1 MKNNLPLWVIAVSLT
16 FIVILMPLQ
25 DASAAAGPI
34 MQGTTT
40 TASTTTINILFDVIT
55 FNPGGSGT
63 DWITCFAVTNPTV
76 AISAGTTLNTDQDL
90 SGLTTITITVA
101 AMPTDATPTVTYTA
115 GNCAAGN
122 LAHDA
127 VGAQAMANDDQVAAD
142 GVAPTVVSAATTSP
156 TTIALTMSEIMV
168 ENANNPADFVVSGV
182 TGNTVSS
189 FVTSGSTITLTLTG
203 TTILSTNAI
212 TVAYTG
218 TADNDLEDAAPGSN
232 DLADFTGQAVTNLIT
247 PTGGSDDIPPSF
259 VTTFDEDEY
268 PISIGDTKFTFAE
281 LGFNNPTTTV
291 EIGKPIRVN
300 LLMYDNSGPTYIHQV
315 EFYTNT
321 RGAFSSVSNSDTSI
335 IYKSGNPRIVLDPN
349 GFFSDVTLTS
359 SIVNQKLQLTFDITF
374 AKEMEKSDIIIQA
387 RDTGNSVGVLTV
399 SDAWQVIQPQAVE
412 DTAEPSTDES
422 TDDSIPD
429 EIKVK
434 TLNVEKS
441 AYSVREEIL
450 FFGTVDGYKFGSV
463 VGIIIRNPSNG
474 FLTLISTFPD
484 KDGYFEAKIVT
495 DSKFKTDGTYTATA
509 FTDDPNKGTQTIF
522 YFSRATL
529 PPPPPPPVTTSPV
542 QSTQAEQSTESEP
555 ITTSEPVTPKP
566 KPMPSFVDPEKDPQS
581 YVDRYNNEASYK
593 EWFDGNYPDY
603 TIYEAV
609 GLAEPITI
617 EQPKTT
623 AAPTQQ
629 EPKTVQETKTETS
642 EPVCGPGTVLKNSQ
656 CVPEHETM
664 TTEMQQKSSGGG
676 CLIATATYGSELAP
690 QVQQLREIRDNS
702 LLQTESGSAFMKS
715 FNQFYYSFSPVI
727 ADLERE
733 NPVFKE
739 AVKLTITPLLS
750 SLSLLNYVDM
760 DSEVEVLGYGI
771 SLIMLNVG
779 MYFVLPAVVI
789 HRLRKFV

>member
-1 MKNNLPLWVIAVSLT
+1 LSATVDGAPPTFVSAATASSTSITVTYTEVVITTGVVIGDYT
-16 FIVILMPLQ
+16 FGGI
-25 DASAAAGPI
+25 ASAP
-34 MQGTTT
+34 TT
-40 TASTTTINILFDVIT
+40 TAIA
-55 FNPGGSGT
+55 GSGT
-63 DWITCFAVTNPTV
+63 TIL
-76 AISAGTTLNTDQDL
+76 TLTL
-90 SGLTTITITVA
+90 SDVIVSGEI
-101 AMPTDATPTVTYTA
+101 PTVTYTQTV
-115 GNCAAGN
+115 
-122 LAHDA
+122 DA
-127 VGAQAMANDDQVAAD
+127 
-142 GVAPTVVSAATTSP
+142 
-156 TTIALTMSEIMV
+156 
-168 ENANNPADFVVSGV
+168 
-182 TGNTVSS
+182 
-189 FVTSGSTITLTLTG
+189 
-203 TTILSTNAI
+203 
-212 TVAYTG
+212 
-218 TADNDLEDAAPGSN
+218 LEDAALNDVATHAGS
-232 DLADFTGQAVTNLIT
+232 AVTNLIT

-300 LLMYDNSGPTYIHQV
+300 LLIYDDFGPTYIHQV
-315 EFYTNT
+315 ELYTNT
-321 RGAFSSVSNSDTSI
+321 RGAFSSVSNSDTYI

-349 GFFSDVTLTS
+349 GFFSNVTLTS

-387 RDTGNSVGVLTV
+387 RDVENSVGILTV

-412 DTAEPSTDES
+412 ETAEPSTDES
-422 TDDSIPD
+422 ADDSIPD

-450 FFGTVDGYKFGSV
+450 FSGTVDGYKFGSV
-463 VGIIIRNPSNG
+463 VGIVIRNPSNG

-484 KDGYFEAKIVT
+484 KDGYFEAKTVT

-529 PPPPPPPVTTSPV
+529 SPPPPPPVTTSPV

-642 EPVCGPGTVLKNSQ
+642 EPVCGPGTVLKNGQ

-779 MYFVLPAVVI
+779 MYFVLPAVVV